1 MGYEIRPECLTG
13 QAMADLSTQQYSAV
27 SLNSSGYYN
36 KVATRG
42 SRVDGILQNTPSA
55 KGRGAL
61 VAVGGVTK
69 ATVQTNIAGLS
80 IAYGDSLIN
89 STKGYLI
96 KSSTGGTPYRFARA
110 EEAIAS
116 TGVARAIIAV
126 RITNEGPTSTA

>member
-1 MGYEIRPECLTG
+1 MSYDNKPECITG

-27 SLNSSGYYN
+27 ALNSSGYYN
-36 KVATRG
+36 VTATRG
-42 SRVDGILQNTPSA
+42 ARVDGILQNTPAA

-89 STKGYLI
+89 STKGYLL
-96 KSSTGGTPYRFARA
+96 KSSTGGTAFRIARA
-110 EEAIAS
+110 EEALS
-116 TGVARAIIAV
+116 TGVARALLAV